1 MRLRET
7 RQRAALRQALAA
19 GLEVIRRTTSTFSRD
34 IAYSR
39 SPAALRASCLF
50 RMGSIRTIFPR
61 RKVNSI
67 KTGCSISN
75 PACLALAVLDRVG
88 HDRVTYRLEISCFD
102 RVGLPVVKEATHV
115 LPDSVST
122 DGLDGLREGMSNHED
137 HVGVEIGETRAE
149 VAGGPAVEDPTN
161 TVP

>member
-1 MRLRET
+1 MPVQDGLDQHDLPPSESEQHQKRL
-7 RQRAALRQALAA
+7 LHL
-19 GLEVIRRTTSTFSRD
+19 
-34 IAYSR
+34 
-39 SPAALRASCLF
+39 
-50 RMGSIRTIFPR
+50 
-61 RKVNSI
+61 
-67 KTGCSISN
+67 N
-75 PACLALAVLDRVG
+75 PACLALAVLDGVG

-122 DGLDGLREGMSNHED
+122 DGLDGLMEGLSNHED